1 MCRSGPPQFVLLRWR
16 PVRLMLVMA
25 PTTELDR
32 VVTDRLAQH
41 EMRYTTGRQ
50 AIVAALRAIGGPV
63 TLPQLL
69 AFSDA
74 VPQSSAYRNL
84 ALMEEAGVV
93 RRLVHGADHAH
104 FELAEELTEHHHHLI
119 CERCGSVEDF
129 TLDGELERLLDAAF
143 GRAAKAAAATMSS
156 HLIDV
161 FVVCSGCTDSPS

>member
-1 MCRSGPPQFVLLRWR
+1 
-16 PVRLMLVMA
+16 MA

-41 EMRYTTGRQ
+41 EMRYTTGRR

-63 TLPQLL
+63 TLPELL
-69 AFSDA
+69 AFSGA

-129 TLDGELERLLDAAF
+129 MLDEDVERLLDAAF
-143 GRAAKAAAATMSS
+143 RRAARAAAATTSS

-161 FVVCSGCTDSPS
+161 FVVCSECTEPAD

>member
-1 MCRSGPPQFVLLRWR
+1 
-16 PVRLMLVMA
+16 MA

-41 EMRYTTGRQ
+41 EMRYTTGRR

-63 TLPQLL
+63 TLPELL
-69 AFSDA
+69 AFSGA

-93 RRLVHGADHAH
+93 RRLVHGADHSH

-119 CERCGSVEDF
+119 CENCGIVEDF
-129 TLDGELERLLDAAF
+129 TLDDELERRLDEAF
-143 GRAAKAAAATMSS
+143 GRIAKAADATGSS

-161 FVVCSGCTDSPS
+161 FIVCADCTAQRS